1 MLIEYVIYKYVYIH
15 AYTQTHTNTHTESVQ
30 LIRVL
35 RLIRVATRRTVNA
48 GVRHGQRMRVSL
60 RGNGVGGIK
69 GGDQP
74 RPLARPRPLH
84 KGLGWREAQ
93 AQNVVADIARGLRGA
108 RGLEAG
114 QLLRVKGR
122 GVRERGRE
130 SEGEVNGE
138 GERVK
143 IIVKVKVTVR

>member
-1 MLIEYVIYKYVYIH
+1 MYIEYLIYKSVYIH
-15 AYTQTHTNTHTESVQ
+15 AYTNTHTEGAQ
-30 LIRVL
+30 LIRVI
-35 RLIRVATRRTVNA
+35 RFIRVITRRTVNV

-84 KGLGWREAQ
+84 QGLGLREAQ
-93 AQNVVADIARGLRGA
+93 AKNVVADTARGLRGA

-114 QLLRVKGR
+114 QLLRVRVR
-122 GVRERGRE
+122 G
-130 SEGEVNGE
+130 
-138 GERVK
+138 
-143 IIVKVKVTVR
+143 

>member
-1 MLIEYVIYKYVYIH
+1 MVMGLLGLLEVLI
-15 AYTQTHTNTHTESVQ
+15 TC
-30 LIRVL
+30 
-35 RLIRVATRRTVNA
+35 A
-48 GVRHGQRMRVSL
+48 GGGRGRHVSL

-93 AQNVVADIARGLRGA
+93 AQNVVADTARGLRGA

-114 QLLRVKGR
+114 QLLRMRGR
-122 GVRERGRE
+122 RVRERGRE
-130 SEGEVNGE
+130 SEGEVNSE

-143 IIVKVKVTVR
+143 NNRESEGDG

>member
-1 MLIEYVIYKYVYIH
+1 VYKSIEYLIYKSVYIH
-15 AYTQTHTNTHTESVQ
+15 AYTNTHTEGVQ

-35 RLIRVATRRTVNA
+35 RVIRVITRRTVNV

-84 KGLGWREAQ
+84 QGLGLREAQ
-93 AQNVVADIARGLRGA
+93 AKNVVADTARGLRGA

-114 QLLRVKGR
+114 QLLRVR
-122 GVRERGRE
+122 VRR
-130 SEGEVNGE
+130 
-138 GERVK
+138 
-143 IIVKVKVTVR
+143 